1 MKLVK
6 VGDLIHNHLGG
17 KSTEVSYVMV
27 DMENK
32 YYKRILD
39 NKEFVDKYSIQKC
52 KGIVHI
58 ETAKVDLLEINQIV
72 TMYRK
77 ASYQSGFIPMQTTSK
92 IIEIIDNLIITD
104 SNLFIVD
111 DISFYRD
118 KILTKLGI

>member
-1 MKLVK
+1 MKLIK

-17 KSTEVSYVMV
+17 KSIEVSYVMV
-27 DMENK
+27 DTENK
-32 YYKRILD
+32 YYKKIID
-39 NKEFVDKYSIQKC
+39 NKDFLDKYSIQKC
-52 KGIVHI
+52 KGIVKI
-58 ETAKVDLLEINQIV
+58 EPANVDLLEIDQIV
-72 TMYRK
+72 TSSQNIGIMSLEK
-77 ASYQSGFIPMQTTSK
+77 TSK

>member
-32 YYKRILD
+32 FYKRILN
-39 NKEFVDKYSIQKC
+39 NKEFLDKYSIQKC
-52 KGIVHI
+52 KGIVNQ
-58 ETAKVDLLEINQIV
+58 EPASVDLLEIGQIV
-72 TMYRK
+72 K
-77 ASYQSGFIPMQTTSK
+77 SYQSGFIPIQTTSK

-118 KILTKLGI
+118 KILNKLGI

>member
-32 YYKRILD
+32 YYKKILD

-52 KGIVHI
+52 KGIVNT
-58 ETAKVDLLEINQIV
+58 EPANVDFLEINQIV
-72 TMYRK
+72 TSSRK
-77 ASYQSGFIPMQTTSK
+77 VGVMSLERTSI
-92 IIEIIDNLIITD
+92 IIEIINDLIITD

>member
-32 YYKRILD
+32 YFKKILN

-52 KGIVHI
+52 KGIVNT
-58 ETAKVDLLEINQIV
+58 ENAEVDLLEINQTVISNKNV
-72 TMYRK
+72 GTMSLR
-77 ASYQSGFIPMQTTSK
+77 TTSK

-118 KILTKLGI
+118 KILSKLGI

>member
-1 MKLVK
+1 MKLIK

-32 YYKRILD
+32 YYKKIVD

-52 KGIVHI
+52 KGIVKM
-58 ETAKVDLLEINQIV
+58 EPANVDCLEIDQIV
-72 TMYRK
+72 TSNKNVGTMSLR
-77 ASYQSGFIPMQTTSK
+77 TTSK
-92 IIEIIDNLIITD
+92 IIEIIDDLIITD

-118 KILTKLGI
+118 RILKKIGI